1 MAVISADRYN
11 NLKARVKAECNRR
24 RYTGSVSSY
33 GGTEYDYTIT
43 PASGGIIRT
52 EHRDK
57 IATPLNAINSD
68 NVPLATGQNVISD
81 NYITVM
87 ESFTTVLEARSQ
99 TDRNGTDCKSSC
111 TGLCYGCTGTGY
123 NGCSGC
129 GGSCS
134 YDCTGSCSGGCS
146 TTCRGSCKGSC
157 ETGCSGGCSDT
168 CKGSCETGC
177 SGGCYNACG
186 QTCTAGSRW

>member
-33 GGTEYDYTIT
+33 GGTAYDYTIT

-68 NVPLATGQNVISD
+68 NVHLATGQNVISD
-81 NYITVM
+81 NDITVM
-87 ESFTTVLEARSQ
+87 ESFTTVLEARSK
-99 TDRNGTDCKSSC
+99 TDRKGTDCKSSC
-111 TGLCYGCTGTGY
+111 TGLCYGCTGTCY
-123 NGCSGC
+123 NVCSGC
-129 GGSCS
+129 GNSCS
-134 YDCTGSCSGGCS
+134 YNCTGCTGSCSN
-146 TTCRGSCKGSC
+146 
-157 ETGCSGGCSDT
+157 T